1 MNPLKDKN
9 ILGIDN
15 EKIPFFIGLVLL
27 FIESCIIIVIFVLK
41 PPLAL
46 KLISMVTAFHFGGR
60 LAIIGAGLEFNFPTL
75 TIIIII
81 LTYLTAFLLIMLS
94 VIGFLWAKAKEFKF
108 FKKFVETRMKKAEKR
123 AEKMKKWSWIGIVVF
138 VWMPFPMT
146 GAIMGF
152 LIARAEGYKSL
163 SAITI
168 AIPSMWVGVVCW
180 TIWFN
185 ELYKIIE
192 KIGHGLTTYVTLFLV
207 TLPFISYLTGM
218 LIKKT
223 KSIVK
228 KNKTQTAK

>member
-1 MNPLKDKN
+1 MNSFKETS

-27 FIESCIIIVIFVLK
+27 FIEICIVIVLFVLK
-41 PPLAL
+41 SSLAL
-46 KLISMVTAFHFGGR
+46 KLVSMVTAFHIGGR
-60 LAIIGAGLEFNFPTL
+60 LAIIGAGLEFNFSTA
-75 TIIIII
+75 TIILII

-94 VIGFLWAKAKEFKF
+94 VIGFLWVKAKEFKL

-152 LIARAEGYKSL
+152 LIARAEGYKTMPSL
-163 SAITI
+163 TI

-180 TIWFN
+180 TIWFDG
-185 ELYKIIE
+185 LYKIIE
-192 KIGHGLTTYVTLFLV
+192 RIGHGLTTYLTFFLV
-207 TLPFISYLTGM
+207 ALPFISSLTGM
-218 LIKKT
+218 VIKKTRSLIKKG
-223 KSIVK
+223 
-228 KNKTQTAK
+228 KTQTAK

>member
-1 MNPLKDKN
+1 MNSFKETS

-27 FIESCIIIVIFVLK
+27 FIEVCILIVLFVLK
-41 PPLAL
+41 SSLAL
-46 KLISMVTAFHFGGR
+46 KLVSMVAAFHLGGR
-60 LAIIGAGLEFNFPTL
+60 LAIIGAGLEFDFSTA
-75 TIIIII
+75 TIILII

-94 VIGFLWAKAKEFKF
+94 VIGFLWVKAKEFKL

-123 AEKMKKWSWIGIVVF
+123 AEKMKKWSWIGILVF

-152 LIARAEGYKSL
+152 LIARAEGYKTIPSL
-163 SAITI
+163 TI

-180 TIWFN
+180 TIWFD

-192 KIGHGLTTYVTLFLV
+192 RIGHGLTTYMTLFLV
-207 TLPFISYLTGM
+207 ALPFISSLMGM
-218 LIKKT
+218 VIKKSRTLIKKG
-223 KSIVK
+223 
-228 KNKTQTAK
+228 KTQTAK